1 MRDIHIYAGC
11 TKVTTNNW
19 NISPSV
25 TVKVLL
31 AIISWM
37 AGWIYT
43 TKYVLESAYQFISD
57 DI

>member
-1 MRDIHIYAGC
+1 MYKSDNKNWDIRLL
-11 TKVTTNNW
+11 
-19 NISPSV
+19 V

-37 AGWIYT
+37 AEWIHMIELM
-43 TKYVLESAYQFISD
+43 LESTYQTLSN